1 MSWKFFSN
9 KPKNALGLDVSD
21 VSLKLVEFDK
31 KPGGLLRVAA
41 YSDEAISKDIVTA
54 DTIKDPAALIRLI
67 KKTVAEP
74 KFGRVT
80 TPYAVAS
87 IPETKCFVRVIQM
100 AAVSAEEAVEA
111 IPWEAEAYIPMP
123 IGQVYLDWVILSA
136 DPGQKD
142 KMTVLITAAP
152 KDYIDDYT
160 RILKE
165 ASLEPVALEIESQAT
180 ARSLVS
186 KLEETVLILDINT
199 LRTSFIVYDHNTLQ
213 FTSSIPIAGSV
224 FTEGVAKAL
233 NVSAEEA
240 EKIKRRDGL
249 DETKNG
255 GAVKRALTPI
265 LNNLVSEIK
274 NIIRFYEEHS
284 GSTSKISRI
293 LLSGGSS
300 KLKHLPSVLS
310 ERLSKN
316 DAVDSAFRSLP
327 GIRVELGNPWVKVL
341 GKKQTPPLSREDSL
355 SYATAIGL
363 ALRGFEA

>member
-1 MSWKFFSN
+1 MSWKLFSN
-9 KPKNALGLDVSD
+9 KRKNALGLDVSD
-21 VSLKLVEFDK
+21 VSLKFVEFDK
-31 KPGGLLRVAA
+31 NPGGQLRVQA
-41 YSDEAISKDIVTA
+41 YSDEAIGKDIITA
-54 DTIKDPAALIRLI
+54 DTIKDPSGLIKLI
-67 KKTVAEP
+67 KKTITQP

-80 TPYAVAS
+80 TPYVIAS

-100 AAVSAEEAVEA
+100 AAVSAEEAKEA
-111 IPWEAEAYIPMP
+111 IPWEAEAYIPIP
-123 IGQVYLDWVILSA
+123 IGQVYLDWVILSG
-136 DPGQKD
+136 DPNQKD

-213 FTSSIPIAGSV
+213 FTSSVPIAGNV

-233 NVSAEEA
+233 NVSTEEA

-249 DETKNG
+249 DETKND
-255 GAVKRALTPI
+255 GAVKKALAPI

-274 NIIRFYEEHS
+274 NIIRFHEEHAAA
-284 GSTSKISRI
+284 TSKISRI

-310 ERLSKN
+310 ERLSGS
-316 DAVDSAFRSLP
+316 DLSDRAFRSLP
-327 GIRVELGNPWVKVL
+327 GLKIELGNPWVKVL

-363 ALRGFEA
+363 ALRGFEE